1 MGRARELCRWAR
13 ERWIAIAL
21 VVILLAGLQ
30 TGTGGRY
37 SAADAVRLQPCA
49 GLLPRAELSAMSGW
63 NEVRSQHLA
72 HTPELHRLTC
82 TLLRESVAGEEEWL
96 SLSVTSRPED
106 MDVALLGA
114 VSWAPSTRWAT
125 LPQALPGLLF
135 EESRT
140 TSWIVLMPPC
150 AAPDRGLLVSLET
163 QRARGHDEEMLRAAV
178 SAANAASVLLG
189 CGEPSL
195 PFPEDPIRR
204 HDDGVPAALLAP
216 DSACTAFLPELPP
229 EAPDGGWRIHEAA
242 PDHGPFGVC
251 AVPFGPGDDT
261 LVVHA
266 SYNSRAESEAV
277 MRNWPGWI
285 DEEQPDGPHALL
297 SERWQPRADDM
308 QANAFTTCDGQFAH
322 FQARADAQ
330 GALTLTRE
338 QLRAIV
344 TAFAIDQ
351 AGRRGCEPPVL
362 PPLRSRSSS
371 TASSTGRG

>member
-49 GLLPRAELSAMSGW
+49 GLLPRAELGAMSGW
-63 NEVRSQHLA
+63 NEVRSQHFA

-229 EAPDGGWRIHEAA
+229 EAPDGGWRIHEVA

-285 DEEQPDGPHALL
+285 DEEEPDRPHALL

-322 FQARADAQ
+322 FRARAEAQ
-330 GALTLTRE
+330 GPGVFTRE

-351 AGRRGCEPPVL
+351 AERRGCEPPVL
-362 PPLRSRSSS
+362 P
-371 TASSTGRG
+371 AAQE